1 MRDRWGVHRGKNAAS
16 LVLAALIVA
25 VSLLPARTTAQQ
37 LPPGGPTAAPGGGPP
52 INISVSVPPEATKY
66 VPEQDLVQLIY
77 EFTLWRSGEFIAR
90 LEAVD
95 ETLTPLFQAM
105 RETVG
110 VNITLPD
117 TSAIRKQAKDTI
129 EQVGRSKTVAEA
141 QQHLN
146 RLAQLGTSVGDAYSS
161 LRVQATPLQQG
172 SQTQGKEIAGKVSAL
187 MQQEAARMQ
196 ADIQQRLQAKATAK
210 SSQIAAQAASAM
222 QSYIM
227 AQVAQARDPAAMAGI
242 AGQAQAYAG
251 QLTAQLTAELQA
263 ELDAEAKAA
272 EQDAQAQLQKRID
285 ELVGE
290 QGKALT
296 RIQELS
302 GDVDQR
308 LEALTKQK
316 LAAYDAYKDRALT
329 RLRDTMRKVMEG
341 ELARA
346 EALIKKE
353 APAASALPPG
363 SAKGFDRDTLLA
375 RVQQDREALSRL
387 LGEANSQQEFAE
399 AAASLQARWAGVQ
412 KELERTLVQ
421 ETRQARD
428 QIKAKL
434 DETKAASLLAGGVEK
449 TNQGIQVL
457 ERMQREQGKLDAK
470 NADSLK
476 KLKLLKGEL
485 QEASNLVQEFNREYA
500 KNPITLSIQQL
511 LDLKDRLQAKLEAI
525 ERAVKEKSLVPSSA
539 GVFIEA
545 ENEARAELLP
555 RDVEWASTKEINP
568 SWRPK
573 PMSGN
578 AVWYLSRGGETLSY
592 FVNAPVDGVYT
603 FWVRDLNDGRHAV
616 SRRLITITIDGK
628 RLGDFEPSS
637 TIGRWTWHK
646 ITTVTLSAGQHQ
658 MNVTKTATTSAA
670 AQLDAF
676 YLTTDPNETPKDTP

>member
-1 MRDRWGVHRGKNAAS
+1 MRNRWSVHGGKNAAS
-16 LVLAALIVA
+16 VALAALIVA

-37 LPPGGPTAAPGGGPP
+37 LPPGGGPP
-52 INISVSVPPEATKY
+52 INISVSVPPEASKY
-66 VPEQDLVQLIY
+66 VPEQDLVLLIY
-77 EFTLWRSGEFIAR
+77 EFTLWRSGEFLAR

-110 VNITLPD
+110 VDIKLPD
-117 TSAIRKQAKDTI
+117 TSAIRKQAKDAI

-161 LRVQATPLQQG
+161 LKVQAAPLQQG
-172 SQTQGKEIAGKVSAL
+172 AQAKGKEIESKVSAL

-196 ADIQQRLQAKATAK
+196 ADIQKRIQAKATAK

-227 AQVAQARDPAAMAGI
+227 AQIAQTRDPAAMAGI
-242 AGQAQAYAG
+242 AGQAQAYAS
-251 QLTAQLTAELQA
+251 QLMAQLTSELQT
-263 ELDAEAKAA
+263 ELNTEAKAA
-272 EQDAQAQLQKRID
+272 EQDARAQLQKRLD
-285 ELVGE
+285 ELIGDP
-290 QGKALT
+290 GKALA

-316 LAAYDAYKDRALT
+316 LAAYDVYKDRALT

-363 SAKGFDRDTLLA
+363 SAQGLDRDTLLA
-375 RVQQDREALSRL
+375 RVQQDRQALSRL
-387 LGEANSQQEFAE
+387 LGQANSQQEFAE
-399 AAASLQARWAGVQ
+399 AAASLQARWAGIQ
-412 KELERTLVQ
+412 KELERTRVQ
-421 ETRQARD
+421 ETRQAMD

-434 DETKAASLLAGGVEK
+434 DEAKAASQLAAAVEK
-449 TNQGIQVL
+449 TDQGIQVL
-457 ERMQREQGKLDAK
+457 ERMQRQQGKLDAK

-485 QEASNLVQEFNREYA
+485 QQANSLVQEFNREYA
-500 KNPITLSIQQL
+500 KNPPTLSIQQL
-511 LDLKDRLQAKLEAI
+511 LDLKDLLQTKLEAI
-525 ERAVKEKSLVPSSA
+525 ERAVKDKSLIPSSA

-568 SWRPK
+568 RWRPK

-578 AVWYLSRGGETLSY
+578 AVWYLSRGGETLYY
-592 FVNAPVDGVYT
+592 FVNAPLDGSYSL
-603 FWVRDLNDGRHAV
+603 WVRDLNDGRQAE
-616 SRRLITITIDGK
+616 SARSITVTIDGK
-628 RLGDFEPSS
+628 RLGDFPPSS
-637 TIGRWTWHK
+637 NIGPWTWHK

-676 YLTTDPNETPKDTP
+676 YFTTDPNETPKDTP